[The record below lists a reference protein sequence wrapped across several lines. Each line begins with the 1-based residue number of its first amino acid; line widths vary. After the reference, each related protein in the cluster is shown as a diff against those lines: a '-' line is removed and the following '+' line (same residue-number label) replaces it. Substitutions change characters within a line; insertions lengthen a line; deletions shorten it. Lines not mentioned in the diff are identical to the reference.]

1 MTSYLVRR
9 VAWAALLFLVMS
21 FVTYLIF
28 FVIPTESSR
37 IGRGQAAETIDLRT
51 VIPLEGSI
59 LEEYGQFVRQVAQG
73 DLGYSYVTRRDV
85 SEILLNAAPVTASLV
100 LGGAIIWMLIAVPVG
115 MLSALRPRSLLDR
128 FATVFV
134 LIGISAHP
142 VWIGLI
148 LSYVFG
154 VRLGLMPTGG
164 YCDLV
169 SPTTACGGPVQ
180 WAWHLVLPW
189 LTFALMFAAIYMR
202 MVRASVLEALGDDY
216 VRTARAKGAS
226 ESQIMRVHVLRNS
239 MLPVVTMLGMDIG
252 LALGGAVFVER
263 VYGLPGLGGIA
274 VQSLG
279 RRDLPVIMGVVLFAT
294 FAVIVFNL
302 LVDLL
307 YTVLDP
313 RSRLH
318 HTDFEGSGARTRGTH
333 GSPSRP
339 HLRGSSER
347 QRGRQADPS
356 LNAVGTGA
364 AEQAT
369 GSKPVGE
376 RALEV

>member
-1 MTSYLVRR
+1 VTGYLIRR
-9 VAWAALLFLVMS
+9 LAWAGLLFVVMS

-37 IGRGQAAETIDLRT
+37 IGRGQASETIDLRT
-51 VIPLEGSI
+51 AIPLEGS
-59 LEEYGQFVRQVAQG
+59 LVQEYGQFLRRVVRG
-73 DLGYSYVTRRDV
+73 DLGESYVTRRDV
-85 SEILLNAAPVTASLV
+85 SDILLQAAPVTASLV
-100 LGGAIIWMLIAVPVG
+100 FGGAIVWMLIAIPVG
-115 MLSALRPRSLLDR
+115 LLSALRPRSLLDR
-128 FATVFV
+128 AATAFV

-154 VRLGLMPTGG
+154 QRLGLAPSGG

-169 SPTTACGGPVQ
+169 SPTTTCGGPVQ
-180 WAWHLVLPW
+180 WAWHLWLPW
-189 LTFALMFAAIYMR
+189 ITFALMFAAIYMR
-202 MVRASVLEALGDDY
+202 MVRASVLEALGEDY

-226 ESQIMRVHVLRNS
+226 ESQVIRSHVLRNA

-263 VYGLPGLGGIA
+263 VFGLPGLGGIA

-294 FAVIVFNL
+294 LAVIVLNL
-302 LVDLL
+302 IVDLL
-307 YTVLDP
+307 YTAIDP
-313 RSRLH
+313 RSRLRG
-318 HTDFEGSGARTRGTH
+318 TDFEGSAAASPRRARR
-333 GSPSRP
+333 
-339 HLRGSSER
+339 LE
-347 QRGRQADPS
+347 
-356 LNAVGTGA
+356 
-364 AEQAT
+364 
-369 GSKPVGE
+369 PVGE